1 VQTLWFLIKYQ
12 IMRNIAI
19 FASGSGTNAENI
31 IKYFSTGNSAKVT
44 LVLSN
49 RREAFVLKRAAA
61 LNVNT
66 LFFDRADLYTKD
78 TVAGYLLESKIDFIV
93 LAGFLWLI
101 PEKILNI
108 YHRRIINIHPALLP
122 SYGGKGMY
130 GEKVHEAV
138 IAAGDRESGITIH
151 YVNSFYD
158 EGDIIFQARCKIEP
172 GDTPETLASKIHAL
186 EYKYF
191 PEVIEKLVTALPD
204 KH

>member
-1 VQTLWFLIKYQ
+1 
-12 IMRNIAI
+12 MRNIAI

-66 LFFDRADLYTKD
+66 VFFDRADLYTKD
-78 TVAGYLLESKIDFIV
+78 TVAGYLLESNIDFIV

-108 YHRRIINIHPALLP
+108 FNRRIINIHPALLP

-138 IAAGDRESGITIH
+138 IASGDRESGITIH

-158 EGDIIFQARCKIEP
+158 EGDIIFQSRCKIEP
-172 GDTPETLASKIHAL
+172 GDTPESLASKIHAL

-191 PEVIEKLVTALPD
+191 PAVIEKLVAALPD
-204 KH
+204 RH

>member
-1 VQTLWFLIKYQ
+1 
-12 IMRNIAI
+12 MRNIAI

-66 LFFDRADLYTKD
+66 VFFDRADLYTKD
-78 TVAGYLLESKIDFIV
+78 TVAGYLLESNIDFIV

-108 YHRRIINIHPALLP
+108 FNRRIINIHPALLP

-138 IAAGDRESGITIH
+138 IASGDRESGITIH

-158 EGDIIFQARCKIEP
+158 EVDIIFQARCKIEP

>member
-108 YHRRIINIHPALLP
+108 FNRRIINIHPALLP